1 MGKRGTLLV
10 LALILIVTLA
20 AGIPY
25 YIASEDA
32 RRPPLEEHREQLQL
46 PPGVTL
52 ESLERVEVYDIID
65 GDTIQIRKNGDLS
78 PVRYFG
84 IDTPERGERC
94 YREALDRNE
103 TLLTKHV
110 YLLPDA
116 RDNDGQRPL
125 RYVFLED
132 GTSLD
137 ATMVAE
143 GFAYAWRRD
152 GRYRDEI
159 VALEERA
166 NAEGRGCLWAP
177 PDD

>member
-1 MGKRGTLLV
+1 VGKRGTLLV

-46 PPGVTL
+46 PRGLTL

-103 TLLTKHV
+103 LLLTKHV
-110 YLLPDA
+110 YLLPDE

-125 RYVFLED
+125 RYIFLED

-152 GRYRDEI
+152 GRYRDQI
-159 VALEERA
+159 VALEEQA
-166 NAEGRGCLWAP
+166 KAEGRGCLWSS
-177 PDD
+177 DG